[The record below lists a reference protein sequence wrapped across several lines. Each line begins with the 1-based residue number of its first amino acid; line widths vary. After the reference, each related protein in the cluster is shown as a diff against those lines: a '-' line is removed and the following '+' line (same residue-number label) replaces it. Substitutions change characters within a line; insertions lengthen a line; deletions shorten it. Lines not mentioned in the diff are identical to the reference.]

1 MTGMNERN
9 CARQIIVFLQ
19 KHPHISLSPAF
30 QGHTVYSL
38 PLSSFHSFDTFD
50 WGLSGC
56 AKIITCLIRLWVL
69 FTLRIW
75 SSHYSACNQ
84 IWGLLVLWGF
94 SCSRWA
100 RQSFSLPQH
109 LWSAGRRS
117 YPSSPLSSTRQLPLS
132 PANPNCAYTQTQKQS
147 CGQMKMQTNATQMP
161 MIEHVN
167 QGRQ

>member
-38 PLSSFHSFDTFD
+38 PLSSLHSFDTFD

-69 FTLRIW
+69 FTLQIW

-132 PANPNCAYTQTQKQS
+132 PANPNMLTPRHKNNPVGKWKCK
-147 CGQMKMQTNATQMP
+147 QMP
-161 MIEHVN
+161 HRCPWLSM
-167 QGRQ
+167 